1 MRAMTNGTTCI
12 FPQNILYLRVNL
24 SLVSAGALEFS
35 EGDETMTVKQTQP
48 TAKQQA
54 AMYVTI
60 GKQLASS
67 YPWWAML
74 IAFLLG
80 VAVGLIVLGW
90 WLWPVQWTQA
100 KPASL
105 SNDPDNNKIYMQ
117 SFLNFAATTYGT
129 NSMSIEQTA
138 KYLGEGWTVQD
149 VSAVLQKMI
158 DGNFAGNQVYLKKFQ
173 SDLNAYVQGGGTI
186 GPPGASTNVPGISK
200 EMVIVLAG
208 LALIAGILLAWLIV
222 RRLRS
227 EKPSQMVV
235 SPPTGAAVEAGA
247 AVIPA
252 VSRAAGGARPVE
264 KTAWIGETRSPL
276 TQFAST
282 YAYGDD
288 RYDMSSSI
296 ETVGGDFLGECGVG
310 ISETIGT
317 GTPEKVTAL
326 EVWVFD
332 KNDVRTVTKVLMSEY
347 AFNDP
352 VLRAKLA
359 PKGDA
364 VLAQSGEVVE
374 LKTQTL
380 KINARIVDVVYGGG
394 TPANSYFQQVT
405 LELATWSDSQ

>member
-1 MRAMTNGTTCI
+1 
-12 FPQNILYLRVNL
+12 
-24 SLVSAGALEFS
+24 
-35 EGDETMTVKQTQP
+35 MTVKQTQP

-54 AMYVTI
+54 DMYVMI
-60 GKQLASS
+60 GKQVASS

-74 IAFLLG
+74 IAFLVGL
-80 VAVGLIVLGW
+80 AVGLIVLGW
-90 WLWPVQWTQA
+90 WLWPVQWSQA

-105 SNDPDNNKIYMQ
+105 SNVPAENKEYMQ
-117 SFLNFAATTYGT
+117 SYLNFAATTYGT
-129 NSMSIEQTA
+129 GSMSIDETA

-149 VSAVLQKMI
+149 VTAVLDQMI
-158 DGNFAGNQVYLKKFQ
+158 AADYAKNRVYLEKFKN
-173 SDLNAYVQGGGTI
+173 DLNIAVQTGKAQI
-186 GPPGASTNVPGISK
+186 GPPTASTNMPGISSGLAIALAILILVL
-200 EMVIVLAG
+200 VIVGAI
-208 LALIAGILLAWLIV
+208 LIL

-227 EKPSQMVV
+227 EKPQVTVISSTTTTVD
-235 SPPTGAAVEAGA
+235 TGAV
-247 AVIPA
+247 VPA

-264 KTAWIGETRSPL
+264 KTAWPGETRAPL

-282 YAYGDD
+282 YAFGDD

-296 ETVGGDFLGECGVG
+296 ETSGGDFLGECGVG

-352 VLRAKLA
+352 ALRAKLA

-364 VLAQSGEVVE
+364 VLARPGEVVE

-394 TPANSYFQQVT
+394 TPANSYFQQIT